1 MLQVWAI
8 VLGAPMLDRQR
19 GAIPEAAERESRR
32 IVRAFSELGF
42 ALPGTITER
51 MQRCGQKHYA

>member
-1 MLQVWAI
+1 
-8 VLGAPMLDRQR
+8 MLDRQR